1 MRISAVIL
9 ECNPFHEGHRYV
21 LQKARENADFVIA
34 VMSGDFCERGIP
46 AVFPKEVRTGDVL
59 QEADAVL
66 ELPVFAATASS
77 DFFAKGAVS
86 LIRALSCV
94 TDLTFGSESGDL
106 AFLQECAAASLEETP
121 ALQQALQRHLCLGL
135 SYPAALSLARKE
147 VLGISSPK
155 EPNDLLAVS
164 YLRYLNGSGVTPHA
178 VRRIPAESASS
189 LRDGMRKDPASSPHP
204 EITPVFSDDFSQVLL
219 GKLLAER
226 GLTSYADVSE
236 DLARKIQKELPYYR
250 DITGFV
256 ERLKSKDVTW
266 TRLSRCLFHIL
277 LGIRKKD
284 VTDYFSAGPRYARI
298 LGFRKESSPLISL
311 LSKTSRIPMIL
322 RVTDGEK
329 SLPGA
334 ALPAWRTDLFSSLL
348 YDHVQAA
355 KAGDTGT
362 EINAYKKKVLI
373 LP

>member
-59 QEADAVL
+59 QEADAVF
-66 ELPVFAATASS
+66 FAATASS

-164 YLRYLNGSGVTPHA
+164 YLQYLAGSGITPHA
-178 VRRIPAESASS
+178 VRRIPAESAS
-189 LRDGMRKDPASSPHP
+189 
-204 EITPVFSDDFSQVLL
+204 ITPVFSDDFSQVLL

-226 GLTSYADVSE
+226 DLTSYADVSE

-322 RVTDGEK
+322 RVSDGEK